1 SSGRFSFVSPKSP
14 ESQSQAKP
22 SLNGIHKGGRKRH
35 FRYERPTSRIR
46 CISARAP
53 EERLIG
59 RHNPRGKAHFAGA
72 VGKNTVRADGVV
84 GPGGLNPPTSRLWT
98 ACRDPWQA
106 FSHSPRAN
114 RARR

>member
-1 SSGRFSFVSPKSP
+1 MLRYRSIQGVKQSSTARSSGRFSFVSPKSP

-72 VGKNTVRADGVV
+72 VGKNTVRADCVV
-84 GPGGLNPPTSRLWT
+84 EGAVCCEPV
-98 ACRDPWQA
+98 
-106 FSHSPRAN
+106 
-114 RARR
+114 